1 MQVKIIK
8 RKPWIKTLL
17 VLTLLVIVLT
27 IWANYRIS
35 SISKPYI
42 YNHIENVPPTQT
54 ALLLE
59 TSKFLKNGQI
69 NLYYQNRI
77 LAAIELYKAGKI
89 KYIIVSGD
97 NSVANYNEPLDM
109 KNDLVLLGVP
119 DSLIYL
125 DYAGFR
131 TFDSVM
137 RANKIFGQD
146 KFFVISQ
153 LFHNERTVFIAR
165 HYDIEA
171 FGYNA
176 KDVTSYMRFRIQ
188 LREIFARAKVFL
200 DMLVDK
206 QPKFL
211 GDKVKIGE

>member
-1 MQVKIIK
+1 
-8 RKPWIKTLL
+8 
-17 VLTLLVIVLT
+17 
-27 IWANYRIS
+27 
-35 SISKPYI
+35 
-42 YNHIENVPPTQT
+42 
-54 ALLLE
+54 LE

-176 KDVTSYMRFRIQ
+176 KDVTSYMRF
-188 LREIFARAKVFL
+188 
-200 DMLVDK
+200 
-206 QPKFL
+206 
-211 GDKVKIGE
+211 